1 MAYTSG
7 GLIQAQDYNWLA
19 WGGNTSGTYTTSVN
33 NLAVVW
39 GQGTGTYG
47 YGQDVS
53 AFSTVTATSTVTAA
67 QWSGLV
73 YHLNKTLGHQ
83 GGAGAQLASGS
94 NIGITAGATVTSFA
108 NVSTAIGTIVTNRLT
123 YNAQG
128 STTTGGNIDDSIS
141 TAGALSAAYNV
152 KVTFASTDAAR
163 YFFNAG
169 GELQYRVDT
178 VNGGGN
184 GRESSVDRLID
195 GIGGVNYKAQDNGGR
210 TGSGITLNTNNTA
223 IGYYDQTTS
232 PQTLVAVTD
241 TTAAYTSNT
250 ASLQVYTDDATT
262 TRGSKG
268 ATVLFR
274 INLSITDKTWDD
286 TLSMTLRHRIDIKY
300 PETTYLA
307 TTWGTPTSA
316 GA

>member
-39 GQGTGTYG
+39 GVGDGTYG
-47 YGQDVS
+47 WGQDVS
-53 AFSTVTATSTVTAA
+53 AFSTVSASNTVTAA

-73 YHLNKTLGHQ
+73 YHVNKALGHT
-83 GGAGAQLASGS
+83 GDTQLASGS
-94 NIGITAGATVTSFA
+94 NIGITSGATITSFA
-108 NVSTAIGTIVTNRLT
+108 NVSTAIGTITTNRLSFG
-123 YNAQG
+123 AQG

-141 TAGALSAAYNV
+141 TAGALTASYDV

-178 VNGGGN
+178 VSGGGN

-210 TGSGITLNTNNTA
+210 TGSGITLNTNTTT

-232 PQTLVAVTD
+232 FQTLVAVTD

-250 ASLQVYTDDATT
+250 ASLQVRTDDATT
-262 TRGSKG
+262 TRNSKG
-268 ATVLFR
+268 ATVVFR
-274 INLSITDKTWDD
+274 INLSVTDKTWDD
-286 TLSMTLRHRIDIKY
+286 TLSMTLRHRVDIKN

-307 TTWGTPTSA
+307 TSWGTPTSA